1 MDNDI
6 DKLIIE
12 LIQKKC
18 ITYDNINLKYDFK
31 NIISYPY
38 LINIIIKFFYEKT
51 KFFDY
56 NNIIGINNVS
66 SHLASIISY
75 NYNIPLLML
84 SKTTLKNIQGLFLDD
99 CNCIIIT
106 DIIDSGKNIL
116 NYINLL
122 KKNNIIVKNIL
133 TICDINSNN
142 KKDELL
148 NYNIHSLFQY
158 DYISDILV
166 KNNVMTVHNKIK
178 LTNNNKYNLSY
189 RLSITTNDFVK
200 KLMNIMISKKT
211 NICFNCN
218 INSIKDIIKLVDSIG
233 NYICILEINSDNI
246 TNFCNEYAIAL
257 KKIADNYNFIIF
269 DNLNICSTS
278 KKIYFELNSLDV
290 INSITIIDQFKSN
303 KFILNIDSSSSNFK
317 QFYNIIKSNKNNIIG
332 ALSSNNNNNNNIYDN
347 SILCLNNSEILL
359 EKDIN
364 SILMDNNDIYRISAS
379 LILQNPGDFIKAYKK
394 KLWIFKD

>member
-12 LIQKKC
+12 LIKKKC

-38 LINIIIKFFYEKT
+38 LINIIIKYFYEKT
-51 KFFDY
+51 KFFEY

-122 KKNNIIVKNIL
+122 KKNNINVKNIL

-158 DYISDILV
+158 DYIIDILV
-166 KNNVMTVHNKIK
+166 KNNVMTVQNKIN

-189 RLSITTNDFVK
+189 RLSITTNEFVK
-200 KLMNIMISKKT
+200 KIMNIMLTKKT

-218 INSIKDIIKLVDSIG
+218 LNSIKDIIKLVDSIG
-233 NYICILEINSDNI
+233 NDICILEINSDNI
-246 TNFCNEYAIAL
+246 TNFCNDYAIAL
-257 KKIADNYNFIIF
+257 QKLADNYKFIIF

-278 KKIYFELNSLDV
+278 KKIFFEVNSLDI
-290 INSITIIDQFKSN
+290 INSVSIIEHFKSN
-303 KFILNIDSSSSNFK
+303 KFILNTDSSNLK
-317 QFYNIIKSNKNNIIG
+317 QCYNIIKSNKHNIIG
-332 ALSSNNNNNNNIYDN
+332 ALSKDNLNDNINDN